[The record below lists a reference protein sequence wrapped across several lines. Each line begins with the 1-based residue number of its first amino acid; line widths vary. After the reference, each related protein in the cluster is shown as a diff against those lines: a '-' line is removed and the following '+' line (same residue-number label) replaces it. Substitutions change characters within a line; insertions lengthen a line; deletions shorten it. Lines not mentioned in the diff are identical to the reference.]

1 MTTPYTE
8 RPLAPVTVDAAT
20 EHFWTQAKEGLLC
33 TRRCT
38 SCGEVHWYPRA
49 LCPFCMG
56 DTEWCS
62 LSGLGTIYSVSVTRR
77 AGPIAYAI
85 AYVALDE
92 GITLLTNI
100 VDCDFD
106 DLKIGQRVEVTF
118 KPAEGGAMVPM
129 FKPAWAQCRWRRSIS
144 LWRTRSAGFASPGR
158 RSTTRWTCRC
168 APTS

>member
-20 EHFWTQAKEGLLC
+20 EHFWTQAKEGLLG

-129 FKPAWAQCRWRRSIS
+129 FKPA
-144 LWRTRSAGFASPGR
+144 
-158 RSTTRWTCRC
+158 
-168 APTS
+168 